1 MYQKN
6 IFFIIIIIIILFLVF
21 LLFKNREYF
30 LNKNL
35 ETDLLFKNP
44 DIKLIKNFLSIDE
57 CDYIIK
63 LGDPYIKRSEVCGKS
78 GSTPNKNRTSMT
90 SHIGKKFV
98 TDKKKDKVLW
108 NVMLRASEY
117 CKKPVENIEHIQL
130 VKYTKGQ
137 FFKPH
142 YDYLD
147 RNIPHYKDNIDKNG
161 QREFTFFVYLTN
173 VPKNVG
179 GTTYFPR
186 INKHFMCKKG
196 DSLFWSNMKDGKEDT
211 LVLHGGTELLEGIK
225 YGLNIWVRE
234 KEYIG

>member
-1 MYQKN
+1 MYQIKYL
-6 IFFIIIIIIILFLVF
+6 FFILIILFLVYI
-21 LLFKNREYF
+21 LHKNKEYF
-30 LNKNL
+30 FNKNIDS
-35 ETDLLFKNP
+35 DLLYKDP
-44 DIKLIKNFLSIDE
+44 DIRLLKNFLSKEE

-78 GSTPNKNRTSMT
+78 GSTANKNRTSMT
-90 SHIGKKFV
+90 SHIGKKFI
-98 TDKKKDKVLW
+98 TQEKKDKILW
-108 NVMLRASEY
+108 DVMLRASKY
-117 CKKPVENIEHIQL
+117 CKKPVQNIEHIQL

-147 RNIPHYKDNIDKNG
+147 RNIIHYKNNIEKNG
-161 QREFTFFVYLTN
+161 QREFTFFVYLTD
-173 VPKNVG
+173 VPENVG

-186 INKHFMCKKG
+186 INKHFVCKKG

-211 LVLHGGTELLEGIK
+211 RMLHGGTELLEGVK